1 MNSEVAKTY
10 AEALYS
16 LALDSNNVAKYKE
29 DVKLVEASLD
39 EVGGIRKFL
48 IAAKVSKDEKK
59 QLFKDAFEGKI
70 SEDVLNFM
78 YVLVDRG
85 RISGFKDIFH
95 DFYHFANESL
105 GVKEGIIETAR
116 PLDAAKLAELE
127 KALGKDGVKVEL
139 KNKINTTLIS
149 GFRVI
154 FDDKII
160 DTSMKKKINQMN
172 EMLLRKDV
180 SLWN

>member
-1 MNSEVAKTY
+1 M
-10 AEALYS
+10 
-16 LALDSNNVAKYKE
+16 
-29 DVKLVEASLD
+29 
-39 EVGGIRKFL
+39 
-48 IAAKVSKDEKK
+48 
-59 QLFKDAFEGKI
+59 
-70 SEDVLNFM
+70 
-78 YVLVDRG
+78 
-85 RISGFKDIFH
+85 
-95 DFYHFANESL
+95 
-105 GVKEGIIETAR
+105 GVKEGIVETAR
-116 PLDAAKLAELE
+116 PLDTAKLAELE